1 MQDRTPLHYAA
12 VCGRVDICALL
23 LDRGADATQRD
34 STGRTPLDYARA
46 KSLDYVVAL
55 LTCHGTA
62 VADFAR
68 ASRSTSI
75 ESLLH
80 RTVSFG
86 QLSRVS
92 VGGASLMSQ
101 PGALNKSLASMTS
114 IQTTKTGEFCE
125 I

>member
-1 MQDRTPLHYAA
+1 MD
-12 VCGRVDICALL
+12 VCALL
-23 LDRGADATQRD
+23 LDRGSDATQRD
-34 STGRTPLDYARA
+34 STGRTALDYARV

-68 ASRSTSI
+68 ASRSTSV
-75 ESLLH
+75 ESFLN

-92 VGGASLMSQ
+92 VGGASLVSQ
-101 PGALNKSLASMTS
+101 TGTLNKSLGSMTS
-114 IQTTKTGEFCE
+114 SHTITASGE
-125 I
+125 